1 MKEYAREN
9 IGHKNKQVVLYS
21 HKKKSMGY
29 ILRYINAFLQ
39 HTKNGLTILLP
50 PGSQNI
56 VCLIRKYLH
65 AYEGPSP

>member
-1 MKEYAREN
+1 MKEYARAD

-39 HTKNGLTILLP
+39 HTKHGLTILLP

-56 VCLIRKYLH
+56 VCLN
-65 AYEGPSP
+65 S